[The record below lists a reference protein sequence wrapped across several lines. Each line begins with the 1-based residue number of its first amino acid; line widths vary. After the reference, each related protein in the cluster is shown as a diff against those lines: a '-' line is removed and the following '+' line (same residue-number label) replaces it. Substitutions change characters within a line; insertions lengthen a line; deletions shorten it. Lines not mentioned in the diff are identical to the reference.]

1 MNDMHG
7 SSDPSSRDGS
17 RGEGTTS
24 ASSHPEL
31 MSGHLAAPP
40 QSYESVA
47 SMNHSIGSSALRP
60 TFGVGAI
67 FLVLGLLAI
76 VALKTASMSD
86 QVEAHRVAQ
95 SCLQWHL
102 AAGAAVSKLVK
113 STRDADLLQV
123 NDAVF
128 RIRRARRNCEAGW
141 VTLACQDYHA
151 VAAGIPGHVMNRQMF
166 PCARLAES
174 AAQRD

>member
-1 MNDMHG
+1 
-7 SSDPSSRDGS
+7 
-17 RGEGTTS
+17 
-24 ASSHPEL
+24 
-31 MSGHLAAPP
+31 
-40 QSYESVA
+40 
-47 SMNHSIGSSALRP
+47 MNHSIGSSVSRP
-60 TFGVGAI
+60 GFGVGAI
-67 FLVLGLLAI
+67 FLVVGLLAI
-76 VALKTASMSD
+76 IVLRTASTSD
-86 QVEAHRVAQ
+86 QGEAHRAAQ

-102 AAGAAVSKLVK
+102 AAGAAVSRLVK

-166 PCARLAES
+166 PCARLAET